1 MSISE
6 LWFSIHYS
14 SQSEISNLDITA
26 SIEKNVSGFKISVKY
41 FCVLRTST
49 TFLYLIGS
57 PPVAMMQSHGDLSEE
72 FPYNILSDRFIWLF
86 AQLYNLSEIPLLA
99 VFHYY
104 VDLLIVLVNDAVIVS
119 YDMGMIKLLE
129 NIDLWD

>member
-14 SQSEISNLDITA
+14 SQTEISNLDITA
-26 SIEKNVSGFKISVKY
+26 SIEKNVSGFKISVKN

-104 VDLLIVLVNDAVIVS
+104 VDLLIVLVDDAVIVS

-129 NIDLWD
+129 DIDLWD

>member
-1 MSISE
+1 MSIGE

-14 SQSEISNLDITA
+14 SQSEISNLNITA
-26 SIEKNVSGFKISVKY
+26 SIEKNVSWFKISVKY
-41 FCVLRTST
+41 FSVLRTST
-49 TFLYLIGS
+49 TFLYLISS
-57 PPVAMMQSHGDLSEE
+57 PPVTMMQSHGDLSEE